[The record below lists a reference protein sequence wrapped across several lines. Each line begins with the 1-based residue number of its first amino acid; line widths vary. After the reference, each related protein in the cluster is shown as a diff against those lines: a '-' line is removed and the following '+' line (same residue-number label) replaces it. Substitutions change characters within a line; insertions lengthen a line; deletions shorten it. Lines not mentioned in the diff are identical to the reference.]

1 MFFFADFPSFF
12 LYFLIGLEHLS
23 VCSRV
28 YLCLT
33 FCCVFFTWEYWKKEE
48 FHSSLSLG

>member
-12 LYFLIGLEHLS
+12 LYFLFGLEHLS

-28 YLCLT
+28 YL
-33 FCCVFFTWEYWKKEE
+33 FFTWEYWKKEE
-48 FHSSLSLG
+48 FHSSLRLG